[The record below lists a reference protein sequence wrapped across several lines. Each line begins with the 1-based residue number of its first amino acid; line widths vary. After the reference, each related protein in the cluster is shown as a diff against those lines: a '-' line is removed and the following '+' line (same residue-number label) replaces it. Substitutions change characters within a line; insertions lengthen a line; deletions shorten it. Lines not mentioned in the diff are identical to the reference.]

1 MREEQLLKKH
11 GELGT
16 FVVRVQHRQNS
27 SWQGCITWVEK
38 NRSLRFRSVWELL
51 KLIVSAVETVQ
62 DTEEEEEEF
71 SWFEEDPAEESP
83 IEKDPAKEES
93 ERI

>member
-1 MREEQLLKKH
+1 MDDEHFLRKH

-16 FVVRVQHRQNS
+16 FVIRVQHRQNS

-38 NRSLRFRSVWELL
+38 NRTLRFRSVWELL
-51 KLIVSAVETVQ
+51 KLIVSAVETVPET
-62 DTEEEEEEF
+62 DDGEEES
-71 SWFEEDPAEESP
+71 SWFGEEGA
-83 IEKDPAKEES
+83 